1 MPSRT
6 LSDAGCDVKRAD
18 CVALALQCRM
28 IAESLSPANGFL
40 VSASACEQ
48 IRSTRI
54 AGVSDHG
61 ETTLFDYADYQV
73 AGSLETLRQLF
84 FSTSP
89 IALVL
94 AQMGSENIATL
105 FKQLFLPLADLARV
119 QLVVASGTVKQ
130 REDAEKAIQTAH
142 QQGKSIRKIARD
154 LGIPWRKANK
164 LLNT

>member
-1 MPSRT
+1 MPPRT
-6 LSDAGCDVKRAD
+6 LNDAGCDVKRAD

-40 VSASACEQ
+40 VSASACDQ

-73 AGSLETLRQLF
+73 AGSLETL
-84 FSTSP
+84 
-89 IALVL
+89 
-94 AQMGSENIATL
+94 
-105 FKQLFLPLADLARV
+105 
-119 QLVVASGTVKQ
+119 SGTVKQ

-142 QQGKSIRKIARD
+142 QQGKSIRKIARE
-154 LGIPWRKANK
+154 LGIPWRKANR

>member
-1 MPSRT
+1 M
-6 LSDAGCDVKRAD
+6 KRAD

-73 AGSLETLRQLF
+73 AGSLETL
-84 FSTSP
+84 
-89 IALVL
+89 
-94 AQMGSENIATL
+94 
-105 FKQLFLPLADLARV
+105 
-119 QLVVASGTVKQ
+119 SGTVKQ
-130 REDAEKAIQTAH
+130 HEDAEKAIQTAH
-142 QQGKSIRKIARD
+142 QQGKSIRRIARD

>member
-1 MPSRT
+1 MPPRI
-6 LSDAGCDVKRAD
+6 LNDAGCDVKRAD

-73 AGSLETLRQLF
+73 AGSLETL
-84 FSTSP
+84 
-89 IALVL
+89 
-94 AQMGSENIATL
+94 
-105 FKQLFLPLADLARV
+105 
-119 QLVVASGTVKQ
+119 SGTVKQ

-142 QQGKSIRKIARD
+142 QQGKSIRRIARD

-164 LLNT
+164 LLNI

>member
-1 MPSRT
+1 MLSRNRCGV
-6 LSDAGCDVKRAD
+6 GCDVKRAD

-48 IRSTRI
+48 IRFTRI
-54 AGVSDHG
+54 AGVSDRG

-73 AGSLETLRQLF
+73 AGSLETL
-84 FSTSP
+84 
-89 IALVL
+89 
-94 AQMGSENIATL
+94 
-105 FKQLFLPLADLARV
+105 
-119 QLVVASGTVKQ
+119 SGTVKQ

-142 QQGKSIRKIARD
+142 QQRKSIRRIARD

-164 LLNT
+164 LLNILELLRFYYNLSCQLYVAR

>member
-1 MPSRT
+1 MLSRNRCGV
-6 LSDAGCDVKRAD
+6 GCNVKRAD

-54 AGVSDHG
+54 AGVGDHG

-73 AGSLETLRQLF
+73 AGSLETL
-84 FSTSP
+84 
-89 IALVL
+89 
-94 AQMGSENIATL
+94 
-105 FKQLFLPLADLARV
+105 
-119 QLVVASGTVKQ
+119 SGTVKQ

-142 QQGKSIRKIARD
+142 QQGKYIRKIARE